1 MGRREAR
8 EAAMTLL
15 YSFEFHKDDP
25 QEQVQFFKESPDFK
39 LLNENDIS
47 YIDDVTLGVLNNL
60 EKIDSL
66 ISEFSRGWAF
76 NRIPKTDIS
85 VLRLCIYE
93 LIFRKD
99 IPSNVS
105 INEAVELAKKY
116 GHEDSSAF
124 VNGILGSIYTKL
136 NSDTEQ

>member
-8 EAAMTLL
+8 ETAMTLL
-15 YSFEFHKDDP
+15 YSFEFHKEDP
-25 QEQVQFFKESPDFK
+25 EIQMEFFKVSDEIKPFHEKDVEYI
-39 LLNENDIS
+39 ENVTSGVLKNIDV
-47 YIDDVTLGVLNNL
+47 IDD
-60 EKIDSL
+60 L
-66 ISEFSRGWAF
+66 ITKYSRGWAF

-93 LIFRKD
+93 MLYRND

-116 GHEDSSAF
+116 GHEESSSF
-124 VNGILGSIYTKL
+124 VNGILGSIFKNL
-136 NSDTEQ
+136 EEHKQ